1 MWAIARRELR
11 SLFMSP
17 LAWSILIV
25 VQVLLAWL
33 FLSQLDAYLMVQ
45 GRLATMSGAP
55 GVTDIVAIPVLG
67 SATIVMLLVTPLLTM
82 RLLSEEQRSG
92 TLQLLLSAPV
102 STTRIVLGKY
112 IGISGFLL
120 VMLAITTLMISSLLL
135 GTALDIGKL
144 ASALLGLLLLLCAYA
159 SAGLYLSARTAQ
171 PTVAGVTSFGL
182 LLLLWMLDWAGDTR
196 NEISGLF
203 AWLSLATHYES
214 FVKGLVD
221 TRDIAYYLL
230 FIGVF
235 LTLTIRHLEAK
246 RLHP

>member
-45 GRLATMSGAP
+45 GRLATMPGAP
-55 GVTDIVAIPVLG
+55 GVTDLVAIPVLG
-67 SATIVMLLVTPLLTM
+67 SATIIMLLVTPLLTM

-120 VMLAITTLMISSLLL
+120 VMLAITALMLSSLLV
-135 GTALDIGKL
+135 GTELDIGKL
-144 ASALLGLLLLLCAYA
+144 ASAMLGLLLLLCAYA

-196 NEISGLF
+196 NEVSGLF

-214 FVKGLVD
+214 FVRGLVD

-235 LTLTIRHLEAK
+235 LTLTVRHLEAK